1 MQANNWTRLA
11 DTINRRYGAA
21 CGLIKKET
29 GGFVVLAGGSNLKA
43 NKRPRSSTE
52 IFDLST
58 KKWSKRPSIG
68 VKIKNGRM
76 VSVNG
81 DQELLLI
88 GGFNGTTVVTDI
100 NRLDAGMSSWISAGH
115 LLTARFDHV
124 AMVVSAEVIPPLC

>member
-11 DTINRRYGAA
+11 DTINRRYGAS
-21 CGLIKKET
+21 CGLIKKEA
-29 GGFVVLAGGSNLKA
+29 GGFVVLAGGSNSKA
-43 NKRPRSSTE
+43 NNNPRSSTE

-58 KKWSKRPSIG
+58 KKWSKGPSIG

-88 GGFNGTTVVTDI
+88 GGFNGTTAVTDI
-100 NRLDAGMSSWISAGH
+100 KRLDAGMSSWISAGH
-115 LLTARFDHV
+115 LTTARFDHV
-124 AMVVSAEVIPPLC
+124 AMVVSEESIPPLC